1 LQLKRVTRPLFSF
14 LPSLDSVN
22 ADPKDLEG
30 RTPLVWTV
38 RGGHEGVVK
47 MLLEPDEV
55 EVDESVIG
63 NGRHCLALVRKA
75 MEVL

>member
-1 LQLKRVTRPLFSF
+1 MFSF
-14 LPSLDSVN
+14 LLSLDSVN

-30 RTPLVWTV
+30 RTPLAWTA